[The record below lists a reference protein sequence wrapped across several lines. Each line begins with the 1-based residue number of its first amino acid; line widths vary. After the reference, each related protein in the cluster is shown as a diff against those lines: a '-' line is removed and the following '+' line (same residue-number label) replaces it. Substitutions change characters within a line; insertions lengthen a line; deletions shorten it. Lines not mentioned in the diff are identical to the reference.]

1 MAVQRRLTYTEY
13 AALPDTG
20 RRFELIEGELFEV
33 TGPSGRHQRVVI
45 RLAARLLAHVEAHD
59 LGEILT
65 APLDVILDEANV
77 VQPDILFIPR
87 ARIHTLTDRGV
98 EGVPPELVV
107 EVLSPSTSSHDQGR
121 KRGLYQRF
129 RVPHLWLVEPEG
141 QRLEELVLE
150 EGRYRRRQLAE
161 GEDRFAPAL
170 FPGLAIPLAEIWP
183 PR

>member
-1 MAVQRRLTYTEY
+1 MAVQRRLTYAEY

-20 RRFELIEGELFEV
+20 RRFELVDGERFEV

-45 RLAARLLAHVEAHD
+45 RLAARLLAHVEAHN

-87 ARIHTLTDRGV
+87 ARIHTLTDHGV
-98 EGVPPELVV
+98 EGAPPELMV
-107 EVLSPSTSSHDQGR
+107 EVLSPPTTSHAQGR
-121 KRGLYQRF
+121 KRGLYRRF
-129 RVPHLWLVEPEG
+129 GVPHPWLVEPEG
-141 QRLEELVLE
+141 QRVEELVRE
-150 EGRYRRRQLAE
+150 EGRCRRRRLAE
-161 GEDRFAPAL
+161 GEDRFAPAR